1 MARCS
6 LSCRLRRPASIE
18 VAGIEKEKL
27 QKLALW
33 IQQELGSLEH
43 GEIHITLKIRDKHLA
58 LIENT
63 KIVK

>member
-1 MARCS
+1 M
-6 LSCRLRRPASIE
+6 
-18 VAGIEKEKL
+18 GKEKL

-33 IQQELGSLEH
+33 IQQEFRSLEH

-63 KIVK
+63 KIVKEKPE